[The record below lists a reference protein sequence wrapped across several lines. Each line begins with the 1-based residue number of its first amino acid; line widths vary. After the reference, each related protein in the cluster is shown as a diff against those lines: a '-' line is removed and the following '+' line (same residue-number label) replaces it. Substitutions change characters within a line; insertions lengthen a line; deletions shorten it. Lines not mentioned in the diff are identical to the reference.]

1 MSSAKKTTKPKAPA
15 IAIAD
20 LLRALDT
27 KDRDFY
33 DNLGPE
39 LQKKFSGYMG
49 LRWGSS
55 VRGSADLEEY
65 YLASANIN
73 ANSGFFS
80 IPKEHAKLQW
90 LVLTTISPGL
100 GSQYHEWIPKPGM
113 TKDGNKQKHSV
124 LCRLYPS
131 AKLADID
138 VMSEL
143 MSDVEFKQLVED
155 HHIDLDS

>member
-15 IAIAD
+15 IPITD
-20 LLRALDT
+20 LLKAMDR

-55 VRGSADLEEY
+55 VKGGTDLESY

-73 ANSGFFS
+73 ANHKFFS

-90 LVLTTISPGL
+90 LVLTTISPGM
-100 GSQYHEWIPKPGM
+100 GSQYHEWIPIPSNVKG
-113 TKDGNKQKHSV
+113 DGKKRHSA
-124 LCRLYPS
+124 LSKIYPT

-138 VMSEL
+138 VMCNVLTDE
-143 MSDVEFKQLVED
+143 EFNKLVED
-155 HHIDLDS
+155 HHIDE

>member
-20 LLRALDT
+20 LLKAMDR

-55 VRGSADLEEY
+55 VRGNSDLENY
-65 YLASANIN
+65 YLASTNIN
-73 ANSGFFS
+73 ANYKFFS

-90 LVLTTISPGL
+90 LVLTTISPGM
-100 GSQYHEWIPKPGM
+100 GTQYHEWIPKPSM
-113 TKDGNKQKHSV
+113 VKEENKAKFAALS
-124 LCRLYPS
+124 RIYPA
-131 AKLADID
+131 AKLADIE
-138 VMSEL
+138 VLANTITEA
-143 MSDVEFKQLVED
+143 EFQKLVDD
-155 HHIDLDS
+155 HHIDE